1 MLLLFVTVVTV
12 VQRPAKNP
20 GTQVFCLLAVYLLG
34 RYLEVFCLLGTQV
47 SSGITRTGQRSSWV
61 TARPSLLL
69 FSRPNVSY
77 CCWGAQLLFCYVTV
91 NTSNT
96 VHSARTQV
104 HQPRPFQRPDRS
116 LKADWLVVDERST
129 SNGAVRQRVDP
140 ARPGAGYGFAR
151 RQTALS
157 TTLTQGFTT
166 LS

>member
-1 MLLLFVTVVTV
+1 MISDGDAPTNRTKPTEEGGSERPRMPSHAGRIGRSQTSPFPMNV
-12 VQRPAKNP
+12 VQSGCSVHKSKR
-20 GTQVFCLLAVYLLG
+20 YLLV
-34 RYLEVFCLLGTQV
+34 L
-47 SSGITRTGQRSSWV
+47 V
-61 TARPSLLL
+61 T
-69 FSRPNVSY
+69 
-77 CCWGAQLLFCYVTV
+77 TID
-91 NTSNT
+91 
-96 VHSARTQV
+96 ARTQV